1 MTLTK
6 RMQIAA
12 FAMICA
18 AATHSQ
24 ALAASK
30 GPLETVA
37 EAAES
42 VVNVITSPAKARAA
56 REAYYS
62 GELSKAAE
70 LAPAAGENWIAGLAL
85 YRTGQKNQALL
96 HFERVAMD
104 GKEDAWLR
112 SSAAFWGARTAGELD
127 QSDKALALTR
137 QAAMHPKTFYGMIAQ
152 RQLELARGAV
162 KKQAAAQSQGMVI
175 KASYVPTAP
184 AKAAVDAVGDL
195 LASLTPPRPLGYV
208 PSSSGVDYPL
218 PSLEPKWGFTL
229 DKALVYAIVRQE
241 SRFNPAAVSPAGAVG
256 LMQLM
261 PAAAARAAGD
271 DKLLKDNSP
280 LFDPAFNLRVG
291 QDYFTWLLERG
302 VGYDL
307 LHAVAAYNGGPGT
320 LLKTAER
327 VGPDADSLMV
337 IESLPARETRNYV
350 EKVVAGYWTYRKL
363 FGQESPTLDAL
374 ATGSK
379 RVDLRLDQKT

>member
-1 MTLTK
+1 MTLTQ

-12 FAMICA
+12 LAMICA
-18 AATHSQ
+18 AATQSEAQ
-24 ALAASK
+24 AASK
-30 GPLETVA
+30 GPLESVA
-37 EAAES
+37 QAAES
-42 VVNVITSPAKARAA
+42 VVNVITNPAKARAA
-56 REAYYS
+56 RDAYYS

-85 YRTGQKNQALL
+85 YRTGQKNQALV
-96 HFERVAMD
+96 HFERVARD
-104 GKEDAWLR
+104 GREDAWLR
-112 SSAAFWGARTAGELD
+112 SAAGYWGARTAGELD
-127 QSDKALALTR
+127 QSDKALELTR
-137 QAAMHPKTFYGMIAQ
+137 LAAMQPRTFYGMIAS

-162 KKQAAAQSQGMVI
+162 KTHAAARPQGMVI
-175 KASYVPTAP
+175 KASYVPSAP
-184 AKAAVDAVGDL
+184 AKAAADAVGDL
-195 LASLTPPRPLGYV
+195 LASLTPPKPLGYV
-208 PSSSGVDYPL
+208 PSSSGMDYPL
-218 PSLEPKWGFTL
+218 PALEPKWGFTI

-241 SRFNPAAVSPAGAVG
+241 SRFNPAAVSPVGAVG

-320 LLKTAER
+320 LLKTVER
-327 VGPDADSLMV
+327 VGEDADSLLV

-374 ATGSK
+374 ATGAKS
-379 RVDLRLDQKT
+379 VDLRLDKRA

>member
-18 AATHSQ
+18 AAPLSQ
-24 ALAASK
+24 AQAAGK
-30 GPLETVA
+30 GPLESVA

-42 VVNVITSPAKARAA
+42 VVNVITNPAKARAA

-62 GELSKAAE
+62 GELSRAAE
-70 LAPAAGENWIAGLAL
+70 LATAAGENWIAGLAL
-85 YRTGQKNQALL
+85 YRTGQKNQALV
-96 HFERVAMD
+96 HFERVARD

-112 SSAAFWGARTAGELD
+112 SAAGFWGARTAGELD
-127 QSDKALALTR
+127 QSDKALELTR
-137 QAAMHPKTFYGMIAQ
+137 LAAMQPRTFYGMIAS

-162 KKQAAAQSQGMVI
+162 KTQAAAQPRGMIV
-175 KASYVPTAP
+175 KASYMPSAP

-195 LASLTPPRPLGYV
+195 LASLTPPKPLGYV
-208 PSSSGVDYPL
+208 PSSSGMDYPL
-218 PSLEPKWGFTL
+218 PTLEPKWGFTI

-241 SRFNPAAVSPAGAVG
+241 SRFNPLAVSPAGAVG

-307 LHAVAAYNGGPGT
+307 LQAVAAYNGGPGT
-320 LLKTAER
+320 LLNTVER
-327 VGPDADSLMV
+327 VGEDADSLMV

-374 ATGSK
+374 ATGAK
-379 RVDLRLDQKT
+379 RVDLRLDKHA